1 MSRIFATLA
10 FVALGSFAQ
19 AQTSLISADWTAS
32 GANPTSGTLVNLG
45 SVSVTTSRVGNA
57 GGVFSIPYNYAW
69 NSGYAFSVGESVGL
83 GAGISSNAVQTFTF
97 SQNISNPY
105 LIFNWIDVGTSFNF
119 GSNSFTFLGSANA
132 TSSGNLITVGAGSG
146 NLESDGFL
154 IRLNGA
160 FGPSNPL
167 TFTFQNTTS
176 FVQTVGATVATVP
189 EPSALSLLA
198 VGLGGLALVRRRRL

>member
-1 MSRIFATLA
+1 
-10 FVALGSFAQ
+10 VGS
-19 AQTSLISADWTAS
+19 
-32 GANPTSGTLVNLG
+32 
-45 SVSVTTSRVGNA
+45 A
-57 GGVFSIPYNYAW
+57 GDVFSIPYNYAW

-119 GSNSFTFLGSANA
+119 GSNSFTLLGSSNA

-146 NLESDGFL
+146 NLDLESDGFL

-198 VGLGGLALVRRRRL
+198 IGLSGMALVRRRRS

>member
-1 MSRIFATLA
+1 MRRIVATLA

-19 AQTSLISADWTAS
+19 AQTSLISVDWTDS
-32 GANPTSGTLVNLG
+32 GANPTSGTLASLGNVYVN
-45 SVSVTTSRVGNA
+45 TSRVGNA

-69 NSGYAFSVGESVGL
+69 NSGYVFSVGESVGL

-97 SQNISNPY
+97 SQNISNPH

-119 GSNSFTFLGSANA
+119 GSNSFTLLGSANA
-132 TSSGNLITVGAGSG
+132 TSSGNLITVGEGSG

-154 IRLNGA
+154 IRINGA

-176 FVQTVGATVATVP
+176 AVQTVGATLATVP
-189 EPSALSLLA
+189 EPSAFSLLA
-198 VGLGGLALVRRRRL
+198 VGLSGLAILRRKRV